1 LNLREMSKS
10 LADNYLRIKSM
21 TYDTG
26 TLLGFLF
33 KNIGRFLFLISIY
46 IIELK
51 TTNEILS

>member
-1 LNLREMSKS
+1 MSKS

-26 TLLGFLF
+26 TLLGFIF